1 MLFSFRDSYY
11 WPSLFFG
18 LQYFFTTIQRHNH
31 FECAFCS
38 LVMQFQLNRLLGLFF
53 SICSGFFLHSIDLS
67 IFNRVILIFLSLQ
80 HLIQNITSHLFVKN
94 KIHI

>member
-18 LQYFFTTIQRHNH
+18 LQYFFTTIQRQ
-31 FECAFCS
+31 S
-38 LVMQFQLNRLLGLFF
+38 LRMCFLFTRYAISTESLAWPFF
-53 SICSGFFLHSIDLS
+53 SICSGFFHSIDLS

-94 KIHI
+94 RIHI